1 MQPRRAGDLT
11 GRRGFTLIELLVVIA
26 IIAILAAIL
35 FPVFAQ
41 AREKARQASCLS
53 NTRQIG
59 TAVMMYAQDHD
70 EGLPPWW
77 ITTSYGPTYWHVHLK
92 PYVKNLQVFVCPS
105 ASGCSASEISRHV
118 AAKDIAAGEKTCAG
132 YGGTRAVFDPDLSP
146 RPPWSHGSGSYGW
159 NACYAM
165 NFGWDG
171 KKFTEGGTNTRLA
184 QISLPA
190 ETIMISEISK
200 FINPAG
206 LYMPPTATFV
216 VGLKNTPPFACNYP
230 NEATLTQWWS
240 NAAIRHQGGMNI
252 IYYDGH
258 TKWAHESALLG
269 KPETFVTSGSAG
281 R

>member
-1 MQPRRAGDLT
+1 
-11 GRRGFTLIELLVVIA
+11 VVIA
-26 IIAILAAIL
+26 IIAVLAAIL

-41 AREKARQASCLS
+41 ARDKARQATCLS

-77 ITTSYGPTYWHVHLK
+77 ITTQYGPTYWHVHLK
-92 PYVKNLQVFVCPS
+92 PYVKNLQVFLCPS
-105 ASGCSASEISRHV
+105 ASGCDPREISRHV
-118 AAKDIAAGEKTCAG
+118 LPRDSAAGAKVCAG
-132 YGGTRAVFDPDLSP
+132 YGGTRGIFDPDLQP
-146 RPPWSHGSGSYGW
+146 RPPSTHGSGSYGW
-159 NACYAM
+159 NACFAT

-171 KKFTEGGTNTRLA
+171 RNFTEGGANTRLA
-184 QISLPA
+184 QIQQPA
-190 ETIMISEISK
+190 ETLMIGEISK

-216 VGLKNTPPFACNYP
+216 IGLKNNPPFACNYP
-230 NEATLTQWWS
+230 NQQELTRWWM
-240 NAAIRHQGGMNI
+240 NAAIRHQGGMHV

-258 TKWAHESALLG
+258 VKWIHEDGLLG
-269 KPETFVTSGSAG
+269 RPELFVTSGGMG